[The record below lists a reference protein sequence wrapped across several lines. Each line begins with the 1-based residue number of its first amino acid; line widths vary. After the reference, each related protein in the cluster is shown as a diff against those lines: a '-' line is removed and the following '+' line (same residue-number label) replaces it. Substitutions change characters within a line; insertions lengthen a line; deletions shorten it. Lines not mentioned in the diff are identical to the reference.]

1 MSKYP
6 RGSEW
11 RKWDLHIHS
20 NASDGSA
27 SPEEIIEEAKA
38 KGLSVIALTDHHT
51 VKNIDQI
58 KEIAKNEGITVISGI
73 EFRSEYGSKSV
84 HFIGY
89 FPDYYN
95 GIELNEKALEDL
107 ILSKL
112 GVSETQVISK
122 GKEIDSSANGV
133 DAFKKGMFL
142 VQVDFKEAS
151 KLIHQHGG
159 LVAVHNGSKNN
170 GLDKEMKHQGAAEK
184 NVTELYDSLGTVK
197 EELLSKNFINI
208 CEISKEND
216 SEDFYLEKFNK
227 PSIITSDAH
236 SKTEIGNKFVWIKAD
251 PTFEGLKQIV
261 YEPLERVR
269 IQEGKPEEKAGYYVI
284 DSIHIEKEKIW
295 NQTILLSSNLSTII
309 GGRSTGKSTLLKSI
323 TKNISPKMIEDEF
336 VSGFSDSVSVKWK
349 DGEST
354 SERDIDYFRQNYMYD
369 ISKDTNKVDELIEK
383 IVRDKDENKALLNYK
398 KFCDENRIEL
408 IDNINTLF
416 KLQKNIDILNNDL
429 KENGDK
435 KGIEHE
441 IAKINENLGK
451 IQLDNI
457 SDESLEDYETTN
469 KSLSEMSEQV
479 ANLNKDLSVIDA
491 ISAKDIITKSIEYDF
506 NELSEATRN
515 DFKSGF
521 LSLSK
526 DVRSKWQ
533 KQIEEYAKQIKKNI
547 KKLEEHIEKQKK
559 IPKYSSILEYLE
571 KNQYHK
577 EQIARLT
584 SENKK
589 LSQYKELEAKIKNQ
603 NSDKK
608 KLIEQIIEL
617 HCNYYVKAQEVLSL
631 TKFEC
636 EDIVISPQIIYDQE
650 KLTSYFNE
658 RLSLKGITRQ
668 NYIKNYIKKYEKNQK
683 EKLAEFINLALNKEI
698 EYKGIYQ
705 DKTQPTVVSDLL
717 STNWF
722 YITYQVKY
730 QNDVFSDMSQ
740 GKQAFVI
747 LKLLLEFSD
756 KKCPILIDQP
766 EDSLDNRAIYNE
778 LVIYLKSKKKER
790 QIILATHNP
799 NVVIGADAEQ
809 VIVANQHGKDSK
821 NKDSI
826 KFQYKTGSIENTK
839 KKDEKQNIIL
849 ESQGIKEHI
858 CEILEGGD
866 EAFIKRENKYGF
878 KN

>member
-309 GGRSTGKSTLLKSI
+309 GGRSAGKSTLLKSI